1 MKRGFIMLQQDLAF
15 YTEIL
20 KKRKY
25 GSKPG
30 ISLAIVKSKSKDLI
44 SAYDPKLKTDIEI
57 QRDLFGDKG
66 MNSLFHSCSVGD
78 IVEYNHKSS
87 VNSIVENLTLRHKL
101 EAFQEAYMNT
111 YER

>member
-1 MKRGFIMLQQDLAF
+1 MLQQDLAF

-25 GSKPG
+25 GSKPE

-57 QRDLFGDKG
+57 
-66 MNSLFHSCSVGD
+66 
-78 IVEYNHKSS
+78 
-87 VNSIVENLTLRHKL
+87 
-101 EAFQEAYMNT
+101 
-111 YER
+111 